1 MVGICLFAPIIGVL
15 ILSFETEFR
24 TDDYK
29 FSYNARIGMRVS
41 SIILSIFAILL
52 FIIATLIP
60 SEADF
65 YKIAGINEIQ
75 KTNIDAQGQIIQE
88 TKNTLDSTGISIN
101 KGHITVKLK

>member
-15 ILSFETEFR
+15 ILSFETKFR